1 MDLAAAIGDLR
12 SVKGNDMTSEMTVN
26 MPGGKSVL
34 GQSGVQIK
42 VCQTQFSL
50 VLQIVD
56 TADIKS
62 TSSVAPRD
70 YY

>member
-12 SVKGNDMTSEMTVN
+12 SVKGNDTSEMTVN